1 MKYCTI
7 AETAKRWN
15 VSKTLVR
22 RYLQQDRIPRVI
34 QEDGVWLIPE
44 SAKKPGAINLPIY
57 EDNRIN

>member
-22 RYLQQDRIPRVI
+22 RYLQQDRIPTELSDLTNQI
-34 QEDGVWLIPE
+34 AL
-44 SAKKPGAINLPIY
+44 LFML
-57 EDNRIN
+57 